1 MPEEIQTD
9 KDGIVQ
15 VEYDK
20 SEKADAV
27 RIDYGGVLT
36 TLAVGA
42 AVAMSPIGI
51 LLPIDTALKALR
63 KRKQPKPTHTDNI
76 IQIIKTGKAQDVK
89 EMEIEVDKSIAGK
102 IDLSLLEDLGVDLE
116 IERQNITLIKV
127 KYA

>member
-1 MPEEIQTD
+1 MPEEIHED
-9 KDGIVQ
+9 EEGIVR
-15 VEYDK
+15 VESDK
-20 SEKADAV
+20 SEKADTV

-51 LLPIDTALKALR
+51 LLPIRTALKSLR
-63 KRKQPKPTHTDNI
+63 KRPKPTHTDNI
-76 IQIIKTGKAQDVK
+76 IQIIETGKAQGVK
-89 EMEIEVDKSIAGK
+89 EMEIKVDKSIAGK

>member
-9 KDGIVQ
+9 EEGT
-15 VEYDK
+15 
-20 SEKADAV
+20 V
-27 RIDYGGVLT
+27 RIDYGEVLKTVAGGVVGGGLMSLT
-36 TLAVGA
+36 
-42 AVAMSPIGI
+42 PIGI
-51 LLPIDTALKALR
+51 LLPMFTALKALQ
-63 KRKQPKPTHTDNI
+63 KPQQPKPSDIDNI
-76 IQIIKTGKAQDVK
+76 REIIKAGKAQGVK

>member
-1 MPEEIQTD
+1 MQEEIQTD
-9 KDGIVQ
+9 EDGIVR
-15 VEYDK
+15 VESDK
-20 SEKADAV
+20 SEKADTV

-51 LLPIDTALKALR
+51 LLPIHTALKSLR
-63 KRKQPKPTHTDNI
+63 KRPKPTNTDNI
-76 IQIIKTGKAQDVK
+76 IQIIETGKAQGVK
-89 EMEIEVDKSIAGK
+89 EMEIKVDKSIAGK

-116 IERQNITLIKV
+116 IERQNITRIKV

>member
-1 MPEEIQTD
+1 MPEEIQTA
-9 KDGIVQ
+9 KDGIVR
-15 VEYDK
+15 VESDK
-20 SEKADAV
+20 SEKADTV
-27 RIDYGGVLT
+27 QIDYGGVLT
-36 TLAVGA
+36 TLVVGA

-76 IQIIKTGKAQDVK
+76 IQIIKTGKAQGVK

>member
-1 MPEEIQTD
+1 MAEEIQTD
-9 KDGIVQ
+9 EEGIVR
-15 VEYDK
+15 VESDK
-20 SEKADAV
+20 SEKADTV

-36 TLAVGA
+36 TLALGA

-51 LLPIDTALKALR
+51 LLPIHTALKSLR
-63 KRKQPKPTHTDNI
+63 KRQRPKPTHTDNI
-76 IQIIKTGKAQDVK
+76 REIIKAGKEQGVK
-89 EMEIEVDKSIAGK
+89 EMEIKVDKSIAGK